1 MSATH
6 LAHVRR
12 LTTHD
17 TVTGATIKALFFC
30 IEKHF
35 QRRSTHA
42 LPVLSNFLS
51 FFLYP
56 ISRIQQYG
64 MTPASVVLS
73 ITWRARRGLFLFL
86 RSRCALYTYC
96 GASLHLTIWRAS
108 RRVSDEQQ
116 HTAKTFPLS
125 RSDARTIEGKHSSE
139 ILLGMGSCR
148 LQTFAR
154 SLGAQS
160 AISIPAG
167 TERRGRPFRCMYI
180 YICLSTCTRQLLLM
194 YYMHVKH
201 IKFLPG

>member
-125 RSDARTIEGKHSSE
+125 RSDARTIEEKHRRKFCW
-139 ILLGMGSCR
+139 GWAPADCR
-148 LQTFAR
+148 HLRGVWAR
-154 SLGAQS
+154 RAQYRYP
-160 AISIPAG
+160 PALREEDG
-167 TERRGRPFRCMYI
+167 LSGVCI